1 MKKYFWIMFTTLALA
16 GSSCKKDFLEL
27 STNPNV
33 PSVGSP
39 SLLLSG
45 ALKTS
50 AAIVNGGG
58 YTMYA
63 CWGGYL
69 SWSTG
74 YQPNVALVAYQV
86 NSATFDV
93 WTAPYLNLANYK
105 AITTATTEPYFQ
117 AIAKIMTVYMY
128 EGLVDNYNNVPYT
141 QALQG
146 TGNLNPAYDNGS
158 AIYDDLLKQLD
169 AAIVLIQNAPVS
181 ALNPGSSD
189 IMYGGKMGNWLK
201 FANTLKLRLALRQTN
216 VSAKTGALKAA
227 VAATATLGYID
238 ATNPALVNPGYLSSD
253 ANGGQQ
259 SPLWITYGYTSNG
272 SRQAFNQQY
281 QANSYAAA
289 ALSVNS
295 DPRSL
300 VVYDTTGRKGL
311 VLSTKFGQ
319 TTPPAGGA
327 PSTFGAGVLKSPTMS
342 ATIMSAAEALFLQ
355 AEGVKSG
362 YIPTGNAATLYN
374 AGVTASF
381 IDDGFTAAQA
391 TTYLAVAA
399 NAYPTAGTDA
409 QQEQAIIT
417 QKWKALAGYGSL
429 EAYNELR
436 RTGYPND
443 IPLSIYPGN
452 SNTTN
457 VARIPYPAVEYRSNA
472 GNVAAQGTIDIFNS
486 KIFWAK

>member
-27 STNPNV
+27 SNNPNV
-33 PSVGSP
+33 PSVGAP
-39 SLLLSG
+39 GLLISG

-69 SWSTG
+69 SYSTG
-74 YQPNVALVAYQV
+74 YQPNVALVAYQI
-86 NSATFDV
+86 NSSSYDV

-105 AITTATTEPYFQ
+105 AIITATTEPYYQ

-141 QALQG
+141 QALLG
-146 TGNLNPAYDNGS
+146 TGNLNPVYDNGS

-169 AAIVLIQNAPVS
+169 AAIVLIQNAPIT
-181 ALNPGSSD
+181 ALNPGASD
-189 IMYGGKMGNWLK
+189 IMYGGKMTNWAK
-201 FANTLKLRLALRQTN
+201 FANTLKLRLALRQSN
-216 VSAKTGALKAA
+216 VTAKTAGLKAA
-227 VAATATLGYID
+227 VAATQSIGYLD
-238 ATNPALVNPGYLSSD
+238 ATNPALVNPGYLNSD
-253 ANGGQQ
+253 ANSGQQ
-259 SPLWITYGYTSNG
+259 SPLWITYGYTANG
-272 SRQAFNQQY
+272 SRQAFNNQY
-281 QANSYAAA
+281 QANTYGAT
-289 ALSVNS
+289 ALSANG

-311 VLSTKFGQ
+311 VLSTNFGQ

-327 PSTFGAGVLKSPTMS
+327 PSTYGSGVLKSATMS
-342 ATIMSAAEALFLQ
+342 AVIMSAAEALFLQ

-362 YIPTGNAATLYN
+362 YITGNDAALYN

-381 IDDGFTAAQA
+381 IDDGFKAAAA
-391 TTYLAVAA
+391 TTYLANSA
-399 NAYPTAGTDA
+399 NAYPTGGSDD
-409 QQEQAIIT
+409 QKEGAIIT
-417 QKWKALAGYGSL
+417 QKWKALAGYGAL
-429 EAYNELR
+429 EAFNELR
-436 RTGYPND
+436 RTKYPND
-443 IPLSIYPGN
+443 IPVSIYPG
-452 SNTTN
+452 
-457 VARIPYPAVEYRSNA
+457 VATKVNISRIPYPDVEYRSNA
-472 GNVAAQGTIDIFNS
+472 ANVAAQGTVDIFNS